1 MQSTVLSERF
11 ERARRA
17 AQGVGAKSLLP
28 AALTKRFYRA
38 GRGRAPTA
46 AAATGLFLTTSSA
59 PATSSAAAAA
69 PETGLNL

>member
-1 MQSTVLSERF
+1 MQSRVLSERF
-11 ERARRA
+11 ERPGVRRR
-17 AQGVGAKSLLP
+17 GVGAKSLLP

-46 AAATGLFLTTSSA
+46 AVATGLFLTTSSA

>member
-17 AQGVGAKSLLP
+17 AQGRWREIFIACGIDEA
-28 AALTKRFYRA
+28 FYRA

-59 PATSSAAAAA
+59 PATSSAAAR
-69 PETGLNL
+69 PRRRV